1 MALKIAILFLLVL
14 LAVYNDI
21 KSFKIK
27 NLITY
32 PAVVLGI
39 FVNTYL
45 YGSKGFKD
53 AIIGAL
59 IPLIVLFIFFALR
72 MLGAGDIKLFSAIG
86 AVMGWRFSVF
96 CIAYSFVFGG
106 FISLIILLFR
116 KNAKQRFIHLFNYLK
131 TTFLLMKIEKYQDFC
146 NDKNG
151 LFRFSYA
158 VLGGTLMAL
167 IDMFLFNFIF
177 RGN

>member
-1 MALKIAILFLLVL
+1 MALKIAILFLLIL
-14 LAVYNDI
+14 LAVYSDI

-32 PAVVLGI
+32 PALVLGI
-39 FVNTYL
+39 FANTYL
-45 YGSKGFKD
+45 YGSRGFKD

-72 MLGAGDIKLFSAIG
+72 MLGAGDVKLFSAIG
-86 AVMGWRFSVF
+86 AVMGWRFNVF

-106 FISLIILLFR
+106 FISLIILLSR

-177 RGN
+177 GGN